1 MPYKAQHELHK
12 QAIRDDKIKV
22 TNARLA
28 RTKAKKRLSNDYD
41 SLKKDK
47 MADKGK
53 ELYSKGKTIRG
64 AAKTTKVMAAIGAF
78 SLTMAANGKGIFGNR
93 RVSIPTGK
101 NKYTNVKPS
110 TIFAGI
116 GAVTLGSAIAK
127 QTYDEHN
134 NKKLRAYYNHSSKR

>member
-1 MPYKAQHELHK
+1 M
-12 QAIRDDKIKV
+12 
-22 TNARLA
+22 A